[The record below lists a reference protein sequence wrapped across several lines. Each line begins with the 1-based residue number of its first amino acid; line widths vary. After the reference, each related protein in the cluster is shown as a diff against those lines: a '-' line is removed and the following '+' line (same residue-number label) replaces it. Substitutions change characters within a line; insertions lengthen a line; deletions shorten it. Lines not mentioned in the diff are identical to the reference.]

1 MIGLLLITHGNLA
14 DSLVHCAAHVLGRTP
29 EQLLTLSAG
38 HDEPREAVEAALR
51 QGIAQLDQGDGVLL
65 LTDLFGATPCN
76 LAQAVVSAASAG
88 KVAGVAGVSLPMLL
102 RAINYRHLP
111 LADLQAKVA
120 AAGADCTVT
129 LSQ

>member
-14 DSLVHCAAHVLGRTP
+14 ASLVHCASHVLGRNP

-38 HDEPREAVEAALR
+38 HDEPREEIEAALR
-51 QGIAQLDQGDGVLL
+51 QGIAQLDQGEGVLV

-76 LAQAVVSAASAG
+76 LAQGVMVAG

-111 LADLQAKVA
+111 LAELQAKVL
-120 AAGADCTVT
+120 AAGADCTAA
-129 LSQ
+129 LGS